1 MKTRIQWQK
10 SDQWFP
16 GNRQQ
21 LGRDRRERLQGSVRK
36 LLGAMVMFIIVT
48 VVVVSRVQI
57 YVKTDQSVYFK
68 YVQFTVWQ
76 LYFNKAVF

>member
-1 MKTRIQWQK
+1 M
-10 SDQWFP
+10 
-16 GNRQQ
+16 
-21 LGRDRRERLQGSVRK
+21 GRDRRERLQGSVRK

-68 YVQFTVWQ
+68 YVQFTV
-76 LYFNKAVF
+76 